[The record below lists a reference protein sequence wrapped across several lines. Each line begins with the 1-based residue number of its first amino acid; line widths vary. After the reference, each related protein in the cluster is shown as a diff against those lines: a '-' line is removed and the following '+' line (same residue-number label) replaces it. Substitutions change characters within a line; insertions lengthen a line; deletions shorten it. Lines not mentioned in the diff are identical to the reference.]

1 MKKLLSQIA
10 AASLGLW
17 LATSFVSGVKVT
29 LYPESN
35 LFGISLISQWQIFL
49 VLGIILGLINFFV
62 KPIIKAI
69 TLPLRMLTLGAFSL
83 AINMFLIW
91 LLDKM
96 FEELSAPLWL
106 PLLWATLIIVILD
119 FIIRKVLVKN
129 DQ

>member
-17 LATSFVSGVKVT
+17 LAASFVSGVKIS
-29 LYPESN
+29 LNPESN
-35 LFGISLISQWQIFL
+35 LFGIPLTGQWQIFL
-49 VLGIILGLINFFV
+49 VLGVVLGLINIFI
-62 KPIIKAI
+62 KPILKAI

-96 FEELSAPLWL
+96 FKELSAPLWF
-106 PLLWATLIIVILD
+106 PLLWTTLIIFVLN
-119 FIIRKVLVKN
+119 IIIQKLIIKN
-129 DQ
+129 D